1 MFHIRQFI
9 EEIHYYENRN
19 EELEIEDLLRKIMDE
34 KPIHEKQIENNKK
47 RIEKLEW
54 EITMLII

>member
-1 MFHIRQFI
+1 MFHIKAFM

-19 EELEIEDLLRKIMDE
+19 EELEIEDLLLKIMDE
-34 KPIHEKQIENNKK
+34 KPIHEKQIEDNKK

-54 EITMLII
+54 ELMMIH